1 MDTLLLD
8 QHVWDLVLD
17 LNNNVA
23 VAAKPYSE
31 AQDVASAVRLQLGE
45 LWYDKTLG
53 VPYLNNV
60 ILGNKPS
67 LQFIRTKIEEQALT
81 VPNIAQARCLFA
93 SFEDRVLTGQVQV
106 IDVDG
111 VSNNINF

>member
-8 QHVWDLVLD
+8 QQTWDLVLD
-17 LNNNVA
+17 LNNNIA
-23 VAAKPYSE
+23 VASKPYSE

-53 VPYLNNV
+53 VPYLDNV

-67 LQFIRTKIEEQALT
+67 LQFISAKVEEQALT
-81 VPNIAQARCLFA
+81 VPNIVQARCLFA
-93 SFEDRVLTGQVQV
+93 SFQDRVLTGQVQV
-106 IDVDG
+106 IDADG
-111 VSNNINF
+111 VSNNVSF